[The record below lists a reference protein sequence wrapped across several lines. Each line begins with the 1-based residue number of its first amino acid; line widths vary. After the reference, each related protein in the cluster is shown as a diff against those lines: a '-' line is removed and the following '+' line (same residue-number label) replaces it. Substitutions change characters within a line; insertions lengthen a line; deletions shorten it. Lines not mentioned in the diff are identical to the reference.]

1 MLPQHQW
8 VSKLFGYDF
17 AVEFQ
22 PGHLNI
28 AVDALSHR
36 DETDNRLNALSGPGF
51 DLFAALCCELN
62 DNADPHTL
70 QDSVVTEWGAP
81 WRVVDGLI
89 LHDAYVFIPAAS
101 TTLPA
106 ILDFAHSTGHEGF

>member
-1 MLPQHQW
+1 M
-8 VSKLFGYDF
+8 FGYDF
-17 AVEFQ
+17 AIEFW
-22 PGHLNI
+22 PGRLNI
-28 AVDALSHR
+28 AADALSHR
-36 DETDNRLNALSGPGF
+36 DETDDCLNALPGQGF
-51 DLFAALCCELN
+51 DLFATLCCELN
-62 DNADPHTL
+62 DNANL
-70 QDSVVTEWGAP
+70 CALRDSFVAEWGAP